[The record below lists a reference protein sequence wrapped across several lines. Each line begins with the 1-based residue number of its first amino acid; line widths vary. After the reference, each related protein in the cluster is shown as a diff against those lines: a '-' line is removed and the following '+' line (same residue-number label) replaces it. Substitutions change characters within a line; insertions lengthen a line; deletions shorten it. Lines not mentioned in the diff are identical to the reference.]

1 MVPPM
6 TRKQN
11 VCSGST
17 DSHPAVS
24 RSRLIIVDAATL
36 AEGLGEVVSLS
47 RAHDHTGGR
56 HGVTAVR
63 STTDHRTLVA
73 AYPDPAVPAG
83 VTETRPLWLSS
94 LAGTRR
100 VWL

>member
-63 STTDHRTLVA
+63 STTDHRTL
-73 AYPDPAVPAG
+73 G